1 VLGAVTERLNV
12 IPCKGIEETHHWFK
26 SNRLQMFKFKDSSK
40 SLHFNLLN
48 IYGIGS
54 YRAGKIATLIGTTVD
69 TKLNVLPG
77 NKLDALQQII
87 AYYSGLNDF
96 TAMSQNL
103 SRFNKTN
110 IGRLIKIGSY
120 RGRRHKMRLP
130 TRGQRTRSNA
140 KSVRRAL
147 KY

>member
-1 VLGAVTERLNV
+1 
-12 IPCKGIEETHHWFK
+12 
-26 SNRLQMFKFKDSSK
+26 MFKFKDSSK